1 MQQVGK
7 ARVARFVFVAALIVL
22 ALPLAKVRAAVSP
35 YAGGGSYARGSV
47 LANGTTDYPFVVQSP
62 SPQVAGG
69 SQPELR
75 SEGVARLRE
84 AGRIA
89 AGSYAKGSVLTNG
102 TTDYPFVVQS
112 PSPQVGYGSQPE
124 LRSEGVARLRDAAK
138 VASSL
143 NTASSA
149 SASGNGF
156 DWGDAGIG
164 AGLGAL
170 IASIA
175 GLSVGAAVGRGRGRP
190 ASA

>member
-75 SEGVARLRE
+75 SEGVARLR
-84 AGRIA
+84 
-89 AGSYAKGSVLTNG
+89 
-102 TTDYPFVVQS
+102 
-112 PSPQVGYGSQPE
+112 
-124 LRSEGVARLRDAAK
+124 DAVK